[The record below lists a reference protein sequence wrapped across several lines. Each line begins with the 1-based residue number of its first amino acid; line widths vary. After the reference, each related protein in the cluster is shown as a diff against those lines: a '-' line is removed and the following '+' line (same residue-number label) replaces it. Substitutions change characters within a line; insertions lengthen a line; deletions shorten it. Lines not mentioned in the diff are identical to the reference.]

1 MRSSSVPANHASS
14 HQTSDVHGA
23 GPALLHH
30 FADLDQQRESATL
43 GMWVFLLT
51 ELMFFGGM
59 FAGYMVYRVAYPA
72 VFVAASRHMEFWAG
86 TINTVVLLTSSLTMV
101 LGVWA
106 AQTGRRKLLVLFL
119 IVTLLFGLAFLG
131 IKAYEYHHHWV
142 QHDVPG
148 NNFQWLGADG
158 RPAPDAR
165 EAQIFFSLY
174 FAMTGFHALHMVIGI
189 GLVLFILY
197 QGWKGR
203 YSPAYHTPVE
213 NVGLYWHFV
222 DIVWIFLYPLLYLIS
237 KRHG

>member
-1 MRSSSVPANHASS
+1 VPANPNAIANQAASEEA
-14 HQTSDVHGA
+14 VHG
-23 GPALLHH
+23 PLLHH
-30 FADLDQQRESATL
+30 FANLEQQRESATL

-51 ELMFFGGM
+51 ELLFFGGM
-59 FAGYMVYRVAYPA
+59 FAGYLVYRVAYPG
-72 VFVAASRHMEFWAG
+72 VFVAGSRHMEFWAG
-86 TINTVVLLTSSLTMV
+86 TTNTIVLLTSSLTMV

-106 AQTGRRKLLVLFL
+106 AQVGRRKLLMLFL
-119 IVTLLFGLAFLG
+119 ILTLFFGIVFLG

-142 QHDVPG
+142 DHKVPG
-148 NNFQWLGADG
+148 ASFEWLDNGG

-174 FAMTGFHALHMVIGI
+174 FAMTGFHALHMVIGV
-189 GLVLFILY
+189 GLVSFILY
-197 QGWKGR
+197 FSWKGR
-203 YSPAYHTPVE
+203 YTPEYHNPVE